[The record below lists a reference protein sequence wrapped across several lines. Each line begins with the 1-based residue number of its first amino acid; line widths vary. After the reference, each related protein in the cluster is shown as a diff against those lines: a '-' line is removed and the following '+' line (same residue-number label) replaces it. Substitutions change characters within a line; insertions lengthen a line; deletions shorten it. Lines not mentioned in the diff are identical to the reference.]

1 MILLIFNWVS
11 AIMLI
16 LILTIP
22 FCRWENWGSAYFV
35 FFSPVPNYG
44 SEPGFSP
51 HSLLPEPNYVPTMP
65 LCFFILF
72 LQSLPWFFVCHSDC
86 TRMGLQVCSSP
97 FNLVVEHFQQQ
108 AFSSSSL
115 SAIRVVSSAYLRL
128 LIFLPAMLIP
138 ACVSSSPAFL
148 MMYSAYNLNKQ
159 DDNIQPWRTPFP
171 I

>member
-22 FCRWENWGSAYFV
+22 FCRWENWGSEYFV

-97 FNLVVEHFQQQ
+97 FNLVVEHFQHVCL
-108 AFSSSSL
+108 FHLCWVMSSSVICLLSRSWPYSCSL
-115 SAIRVVSSAYLRL
+115 VLLFIKSAGGGLCDLLR
-128 LIFLPAMLIP
+128 AM
-138 ACVSSSPAFL
+138 
-148 MMYSAYNLNKQ
+148 N
-159 DDNIQPWRTPFP
+159 
-171 I
+171 